1 LVTPYVLLIAYY
13 ISTYFPGDPLFYLLP
28 MGLLTLFPCSLAA
41 LLLRHFWKINY
52 EDGSTKGDLLT
63 LVFGSMS
70 FMGIIVGLFG
80 YMYYFMDIS
89 R

>member
-1 LVTPYVLLIAYY
+1 
-13 ISTYFPGDPLFYLLP
+13 

-41 LLLRHFWKINY
+41 LLLRYFWKINY

-63 LVFGSMS
+63 LAFGTMS

-80 YMYYFMDIS
+80 YMYFFMGLS